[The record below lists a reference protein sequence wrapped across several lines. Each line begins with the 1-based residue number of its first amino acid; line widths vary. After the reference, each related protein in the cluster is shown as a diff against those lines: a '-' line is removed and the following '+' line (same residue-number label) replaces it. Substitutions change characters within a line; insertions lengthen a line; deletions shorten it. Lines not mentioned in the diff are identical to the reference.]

1 MSPTCG
7 LSFPEL
13 QGFSQPFPRA
23 EDKPDFL
30 VRVNVC
36 RGPVQGL
43 PKQRDDVVP
52 DDPATL
58 ISDLLAQEKPH
69 LLMRSFEIPYQHLFC
84 PLLVA
89 HEFVFQ
95 VSLHLFVCL
104 WTSVAF

>member
-23 EDKPDFL
+23 EDEPDFL

-43 PKQRDDVVP
+43 PKQQDEVVP

-58 ISDLLAQEKPH
+58 ISDLAQEKPH
-69 LLMRSFEIPYQHLFC
+69 LLRSSEIPYQHLLC

-89 HEFVFQ
+89 HEVVFQ

-104 WTSVAF
+104 WISVAF